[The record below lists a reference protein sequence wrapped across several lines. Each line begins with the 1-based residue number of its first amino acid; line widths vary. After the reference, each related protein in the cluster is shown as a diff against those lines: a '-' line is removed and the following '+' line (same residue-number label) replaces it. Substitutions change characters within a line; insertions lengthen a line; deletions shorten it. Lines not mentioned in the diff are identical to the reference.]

1 MLHKGLSCHHTTGRQ
16 RKATPGDQ
24 NQGGIHHEKIIPLIL
39 CLAAIFAL
47 TGCAEQE
54 ETVFH
59 TLQSYTAEGGAVT
72 EISIDVRDR
81 SVQVS
86 PSQDGQVHIGYYVSD
101 QEYYDIDLSEDGC
114 LAMTAVSD
122 KTWADYIGTKTEE
135 AYRLIRLQVPDEQL
149 EALTIATTNEDIT
162 LSSLSVEG
170 SVTLTAN
177 GGNIL
182 LDGLDAVRV
191 SLNAKNGDI
200 SGILAGAYEEYAIAC
215 SIKKG
220 DSNLPAEKEGQ
231 ERTLIVNGN
240 NGDIALDFA
249 GSEK

>member
-1 MLHKGLSCHHTTGRQ
+1 MK
-16 RKATPGDQ
+16 
-24 NQGGIHHEKIIPLIL
+24 KIIPLIL
-39 CLAAIFAL
+39 CLAAIFTL

-59 TLQSYTAEGGAVT
+59 TLQSYTAEGDAVT

-86 PSQDGQVHIGYYVSD
+86 PSQDGQVHISYYVSD

-114 LAMTAVSD
+114 LTMTAVSD
-122 KTWADYIGTKTEE
+122 KTWADYIGTKTDES
-135 AYRLIRLQVPDEQL
+135 YRLIRLQVPDEQL
-149 EALTIATTNEDIT
+149 EALTVATTNEDIT
-162 LSSLSVEG
+162 LSPLTVEG

-177 GGNIL
+177 GGDIL

-220 DSNLPAEKEGQ
+220 DSNLPSEKDGQ

>member
-1 MLHKGLSCHHTTGRQ
+1 MK
-16 RKATPGDQ
+16 
-24 NQGGIHHEKIIPLIL
+24 KIIPLIL
-39 CLAAIFAL
+39 CLAASLAL
-47 TGCAEQE
+47 TGCAGEEQ
-54 ETVFH
+54 TALH
-59 TLQSYTAEGGAVT
+59 TLRSYTAEGEQVT
-72 EISIDVRDR
+72 EISLDVRDR
-81 SVQVS
+81 AIQIS
-86 PSQDGQVHIGYYVSD
+86 PSEDGQVHISYYASE

-114 LAMTAVSD
+114 LTMTAVSD
-122 KTWADYIGTKTEE
+122 KTWADYIGTKTDE

-149 EALTIATTNEDIT
+149 EALTVATTNEDIT
-162 LSSLSVEG
+162 LSPLTVEG

-182 LDGLDAVRV
+182 LNGLDAVRV

-220 DSNLPAEKEGQ
+220 DSNLPSEKDGQ

-240 NGDIALDFA
+240 NGDISLDFA
-249 GSEK
+249 GSKK